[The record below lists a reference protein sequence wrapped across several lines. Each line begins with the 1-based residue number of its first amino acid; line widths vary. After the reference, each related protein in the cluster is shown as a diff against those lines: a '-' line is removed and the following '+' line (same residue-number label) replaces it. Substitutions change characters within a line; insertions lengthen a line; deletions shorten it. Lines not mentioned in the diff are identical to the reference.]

1 MAWYNNILRR
11 RKREEKQISLKQRTF
26 QGASKSRLFS
36 DFSSTS
42 SSADS
47 EIQPNLKVLR
57 ARARE
62 LARNDSYV
70 ARYLNLM
77 VSNVVG
83 KSGIRISSK
92 ARDDNGSLDMRANQQ
107 IEAAWKEWCH
117 KGICVA
123 NGKMSFLDA
132 QKLFVTTLYRD
143 GEILIQHIKTNTN
156 KFGYMIRFWEADHL
170 DEDYND
176 TANNGNTIKMGVEV
190 DEYDR
195 PVAYYLFKDHPYDTL
210 YSNVRKRIR
219 IPANEMMH
227 CYLSDR
233 PEQTRGVSPI
243 ATSMAN
249 IKMLNGYL
257 ISELTSSRVAASKM
271 GFFVSPDGNS
281 YVGDEDT
288 GHGNAPVMS
297 AEPGTFEQLPAGMT
311 FQTFDPSHPS
321 TAFDSFTTSVLRGIA
336 SGLNISYHSLTNDLT
351 SVNYSSIRQGALE
364 DRAMYQISQQ
374 FMVQHMME
382 PIFRKWLEMSLGF
395 GAINLP
401 EEKFDKFF
409 NGTNYVCREWSWI
422 DPLKEIQAHVVGL
435 QNGITTYSDIASSQ
449 GRDAEELM
457 EMHQKEKDLMDQYG
471 IKSAYQP
478 FGQKQPVP
486 ADIAVSDEEVNNN

>member
-1 MAWYNNILRR
+1 
-11 RKREEKQISLKQRTF
+11 
-26 QGASKSRLFS
+26 
-36 DFSSTS
+36 
-42 SSADS
+42 
-47 EIQPNLKVLR
+47 
-57 ARARE
+57 
-62 LARNDSYV
+62 
-70 ARYLNLM
+70 
-77 VSNVVG
+77 
-83 KSGIRISSK
+83 
-92 ARDDNGSLDMRANQQ
+92 
-107 IEAAWKEWCH
+107 
-117 KGICVA
+117 
-123 NGKMSFLDA
+123 
-132 QKLFVTTLYRD
+132 
-143 GEILIQHIKTNTN
+143 
-156 KFGYMIRFWEADHL
+156 
-170 DEDYND
+170 
-176 TANNGNTIKMGVEV
+176 
-190 DEYDR
+190 
-195 PVAYYLFKDHPYDTL
+195 
-210 YSNVRKRIR
+210 
-219 IPANEMMH
+219 MMH